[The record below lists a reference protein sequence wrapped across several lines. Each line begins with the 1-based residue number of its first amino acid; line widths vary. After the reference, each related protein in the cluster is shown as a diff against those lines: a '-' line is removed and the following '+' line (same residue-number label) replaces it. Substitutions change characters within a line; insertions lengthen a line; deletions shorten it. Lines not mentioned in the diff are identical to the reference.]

1 MNKKIRWGIVGLGN
15 IAGKFAGDLAL
26 SSDATLVA
34 VASRDSNKARLFSE
48 QYGAKKAYGSYE
60 ALFKDPDVDV
70 VYIAT
75 PHSFHHAQTL
85 SALKAGKNVLCEKPL
100 GINASEVREMTD
112 LASEKGLFLMEALW
126 SRFNPG
132 IQEVYGRVKS
142 GELGAVRYLRA
153 DFAFPA
159 LDRDPRG
166 RLLNP
171 ALAGGSLLD
180 IGIYP
185 VFLAYLFLGIPN
197 DVKVAAHFH
206 TTGAEK
212 QIAMIFDYDEALAV
226 LYSGFSSR
234 SEMKAEVSCESGSAL
249 LTPPWHHT
257 ERIQWQKDEEI
268 EEVALPLKGSGY
280 FYEIEEVHR
289 CLKAGRLESD
299 LWSWADSLA
308 LHSLLDRVRGLAD
321 IEFPSG

>member
-26 SSDATLVA
+26 SSEAILVA
-34 VASRDSNKARLFSE
+34 VASRDFEKARLFSE
-48 QYGAKKAYGSYE
+48 EYGAKKAYGTYE
-60 ALFKDPDVDV
+60 ALFEDPEVDV

-85 SALKAGKNVLCEKPL
+85 SALKGGKNVLCEKPL

-126 SRFNPG
+126 SRFNPS
-132 IQEVYGRVKS
+132 IQQVYSRVKS
-142 GELGAVRYLRA
+142 GELGAVSYLRA

-159 LDRDPRG
+159 LDRDAGG

-185 VFLAYLFLGIPN
+185 VFLAYLFLGIPK
-197 DVKVAAHFH
+197 DIKVSAHFH
-206 TTGAEK
+206 TTGVEK
-212 QIAMIFDYDEALAV
+212 QIAMIFDYDEAMAV

-234 SEMKAEVSCESGSAL
+234 SEMKAEISCESGSVL
-249 LTPPWHHT
+249 LNPPWHHT
-257 ERIQWQKDEEI
+257 EGFQWQKDEEI
-268 EEVALPLKGSGY
+268 EEVARPLKGYGY

-289 CLKAGRLESD
+289 CLKAGELESG

-308 LHSLLDRVRGLAD
+308 LHSLLDRIRRLAEID
-321 IEFPSG
+321 FPSG

>member
-26 SSDATLVA
+26 SPEATLFA
-34 VASRDSNKARLFSE
+34 VASRDSEKAGLFSE
-48 QYGAKKAYGSYE
+48 EYGAKKAYGTYQ
-60 ALFKDPDVDV
+60 ALFEDPEVDV

-85 SALKAGKNVLCEKPL
+85 SALKGGKNVLCEKPM

-112 LASEKGLFLMEALW
+112 LASEKGLFLMEAMW
-126 SRFNPG
+126 SRFNPS
-132 IQEVYGRVKS
+132 IQQVYRRVKS
-142 GELGAVRYLRA
+142 GELGAVSYLRA

-159 LDRDPRG
+159 LDREPEG

-185 VFLAYLFLGIPN
+185 VFLAYLFLGIPK
-197 DVKVAAHFH
+197 DIKVSAHFH

-212 QIAMIFDYDEALAV
+212 QIAMIFDYDEAMAV

-234 SEMKAEVSCESGSAL
+234 SEMKAEVSCELGSAL
-249 LTPPWHHT
+249 LRPPWHHT
-257 ERIQWQKDEEI
+257 EHIQWQKDEEI

-289 CLKAGRLESD
+289 CLKAGEQESD

-321 IEFPSG
+321 IHFPKG